1 MTSPTLVRLLLD
13 TSYCLF
19 LIRTRPRLVQVVFE
33 HYRPGEIAVS
43 SLSVAALEAAARRSH
58 DPVRNRR
65 ALEQFLLPLT
75 VVDFDAEA
83 ARCLGRI
90 GGEAGF
96 GGGQMAHSLLL
107 AAQALRLNATL
118 VTAQPALYAGIDDVT
133 VRAGLGMEEQL
144 APLPTAPA
152 DALTDGRD
160 EQRTIRLSG
169 SHDLSLTLLGDWL
182 HAEHPNLRFAAAN
195 VGSLLGL
202 VALMQHTAHLAGSHL
217 LDEETGDFNIGA
229 VRKLL
234 APQGLHVVI
243 LGFVERIQGILVA
256 RGNPKQIGGLADLQR
271 DDVSFVN
278 RQGGAGTRI
287 LFDYQLRKLG
297 IEPVQV
303 RGYAREESTHLAVA
317 AAVAQGAADCG
328 MGIQAAAQALNLDFI
343 PVIEE
348 RFDLVIPVEY
358 FESALLAPL
367 LALLRR
373 RDPAFRQRVI
383 ALGGYNTQP
392 MGRVM
397 AEV

>member
-1 MTSPTLVRLLLD
+1 MATPALVRLLLD

-19 LIRTRPRLVQVVFE
+19 LIRTRPRLVQVAFE
-33 HYRPGEIAVS
+33 HYRPGEIVVS
-43 SLSVAALEAAARRSH
+43 SLTVAALEAFARRSS

-65 ALEQFLLPLT
+65 ALEQFLLPLV
-75 VVDFDAEA
+75 VVDFDADA

-96 GGGQMAHSLLL
+96 GGVQAAHTLLL

-118 VTAQPALYAGIDDVT
+118 VTTQPALYAGIDGVT

-144 APLPTAPA
+144 VPLPVALPA
-152 DALTDGRD
+152 ARD
-160 EQRTIRLSG
+160 DQRTIRLSG

-182 HAEHPNLRFAAAN
+182 HAEHPDLRFAVTN

-202 VALMQHTAHLAGSHL
+202 VALMQHEAHLAGSHL
-217 LDEETGDFNIGA
+217 LDEETGDFNIGP
-229 VRKLL
+229 VRRLL
-234 APQGLHVVI
+234 GAQGLHVVI
-243 LGFVERIQGILVA
+243 LGFVARIQGILVA
-256 RGNPKQIGGLADLQR
+256 RGNPKQIGGLTDLQR
-271 DDVSFVN
+271 DDVTFVN

-287 LFDYQLRKLG
+287 LLDYQLHKLG
-297 IEPVQV
+297 IEPAQV
-303 RGYAREESTHLAVA
+303 RGYAREETTHLAVA
-317 AAVAQGAADCG
+317 TAVAQGAADCG
-328 MGIQAAAQALNLDFI
+328 MGIQAAAQALNVDFI
-343 PVIEE
+343 PIVEE
-348 RFDLVIPVEY
+348 RFDLVIPVEH

-373 RDPAFRQRVI
+373 RDTAFRNRVT

-397 AEV
+397 AEM

>member
-1 MTSPTLVRLLLD
+1 MATPALVRLLLD

-19 LIRTRPRLVQVVFE
+19 LIRTRPRLVQVAFE

-43 SLSVAALEAAARRSH
+43 SLTVAALEAFARRSS

-65 ALEQFLLPLT
+65 ALEQFLLPLV
-75 VVDFDAEA
+75 VVDFDADA

-96 GGGQMAHSLLL
+96 GGVQAAHTLLL

-118 VTAQPALYAGIDDVT
+118 VTTQPALYAGIDGVT

-144 APLPTAPA
+144 VPLPVALPA
-152 DALTDGRD
+152 ARD
-160 EQRTIRLSG
+160 DQRTIRLSG

-182 HAEHPNLRFAAAN
+182 HAEHPDLRFAVTN

-202 VALMQHTAHLAGSHL
+202 VALMQHEAHLAGSHL
-217 LDEETGDFNIGA
+217 LDEETGDFNIGP
-229 VRKLL
+229 VRRLL
-234 APQGLHVVI
+234 GAQGLHVVI
-243 LGFVERIQGILVA
+243 LGFVARIQGILVA
-256 RGNPKQIGGLADLQR
+256 RGNPKQIGGLTDLQR
-271 DDVSFVN
+271 DDVTFVN

-287 LFDYQLRKLG
+287 LLDYQLHKLG
-297 IEPVQV
+297 IEPAQV
-303 RGYAREESTHLAVA
+303 RGYAREETTHLAVA
-317 AAVAQGAADCG
+317 TAVAQGAADCG
-328 MGIQAAAQALNLDFI
+328 MGIQAAAQALNVDFI
-343 PVIEE
+343 PIVEE
-348 RFDLVIPVEY
+348 RFDLVIPVEH

-373 RDPAFRQRVI
+373 RDTAFRNRVT

-397 AEV
+397 AEM

>member
-1 MTSPTLVRLLLD
+1 MATPVLVRLLLD

-19 LIRTRPRLVQVVFE
+19 LIRTRPRLVQIAFE

-43 SLSVAALEAAARRSH
+43 SLTVAALEAAARRSH

-65 ALEQFLLPLT
+65 ALEQFLLPL
-75 VVDFDAEA
+75 VVADFDAEA

-96 GGGQMAHSLLL
+96 GGAQMAHSLLL

-118 VTAQPALYAGIDDVT
+118 VTAQPALYAGIDGVT

-144 APLPTAPA
+144 ALLPTA
-152 DALTDGRD
+152 LTAGRD
-160 EQRTIRLSG
+160 ELRTIRLTG

-182 HAEHPNLRFAAAN
+182 HAEHPDLRFAAAN

-202 VALMQHTAHLAGSHL
+202 VALMQHEAHLAGSHL
-217 LDEETGDFNIGA
+217 LDEETGDFNVGP
-229 VRKLL
+229 VRRLL
-234 APQGLHVVI
+234 AGQGLHVVI
-243 LGFVERIQGILVA
+243 LGFVARIQGILVA
-256 RGNPKQIGGLADLQR
+256 RGNPKQIGGLADLSR
-271 DDVSFVN
+271 DDVTFVN

-287 LFDYQLRKLG
+287 LLDYQLHKLG
-297 IEPVQV
+297 IEPMRV
-303 RGYAREESTHLAVA
+303 RGYTREESTHLAVA
-317 AAVAQGAADCG
+317 TAVAQGAADCG

-348 RFDLVIPVEY
+348 RFDLVIPVEH

-373 RDPAFRQRVI
+373 RDTAFRERVT

-392 MGRVM
+392 MGRVV

>member
-1 MTSPTLVRLLLD
+1 MTSPALVRLLLD

-65 ALEQFLLPLT
+65 ALDQFLLPLT

-118 VTAQPALYAGIDDVT
+118 VTAQPALYAGIDGVT

-144 APLPTAPA
+144 APLPAALPTAPA
-152 DALTDGRD
+152 DGRD

-182 HAEHPNLRFAAAN
+182 HAEHPNLHFAAAN

-287 LFDYQLRKLG
+287 LFDYQLRKLDG
-297 IEPVQV
+297 RRPDSRLRQPRRHPHGRRLGCGAGPRRLRAGHPGGGDR
-303 RGYAREESTHLAVA
+303 RGAGFR
-317 AAVAQGAADCG
+317 
-328 MGIQAAAQALNLDFI
+328 
-343 PVIEE
+343 
-348 RFDLVIPVEY
+348 
-358 FESALLAPL
+358 
-367 LALLRR
+367 
-373 RDPAFRQRVI
+373 PAFRRTLRPGDPGRAFPFAAARTV
-383 ALGGYNTQP
+383 GGGAAPSRPRLPPSVWRLWAATTQPP
-392 MGRVM
+392 MGRVL
-397 AEV
+397 AEM

>member
-1 MTSPTLVRLLLD
+1 MTIAAPGLIRLLLD
-13 TSYCLF
+13 TSYCIF
-19 LIRTRPRLVQVVFE
+19 LIRAQPRLVQVAFE

-43 SLSVAALEAAARRSH
+43 ALTVAALEAFARRSS

-65 ALEQFLLPLT
+65 ALEQFLLPLA

-83 ARCLGRI
+83 AHCLGRI

-96 GGGQMAHSLLL
+96 GGAQMAHTLLL
-107 AAQALRLNATL
+107 AAQALRFNAVL
-118 VTAQPALYAGIDDVT
+118 VTAQPTLYAGIDGLA
-133 VRAGLGMEEQL
+133 VRAGLGMEEWL
-144 APLPTAPA
+144 TPPVVLPARVEAPH
-152 DALTDGRD
+152 
-160 EQRTIRLSG
+160 TIRLTG

-182 HAEHPNLRFAAAN
+182 HAEHPDLRLAASN

-202 VALMQHTAHLAGSHL
+202 VALLQQEAHLAGSHL
-217 LDEETGDFNIGA
+217 LDEETGEFNIGP
-229 VRKLL
+229 VRRLL
-234 APQGLHVVI
+234 GEQGLHVVI

-256 RGNPKQIGGLADLQR
+256 RGNPKRIDGLAHLQR
-271 DDVSFVN
+271 DDVIFVN
-278 RQGGAGTRI
+278 RQSGAGTR
-287 LFDYQLRKLG
+287 LLLDYQLRRLG
-297 IEPVQV
+297 IPPQTV
-303 RGYAREESTHLAVA
+303 RGYAREETTHLAVA
-317 AAVAQGAADCG
+317 TAVAQGAADCG

-348 RFDLVIPVEY
+348 RFDLVIPVEF

-367 LALLRR
+367 LTLLRR
-373 RDPAFRQRVI
+373 RDAAFRDRVT